1 MAQDVLR
8 QGARSNGVRSNS
20 VAPPS
25 RRHRGKLSL
34 IGILLTF
41 VLTIVL
47 VLLGERIL
55 FDLNR
60 VANPAIEQTESVKN
74 VQQDYSRSS
83 VMSYERSGLS
93 NTKVYYKTESK
104 SRYITYKLL
113 IHSAFVIPVFLL
125 MFLLYYIISIKGKR
139 DDLKVVMSGYVVFA
153 FWMLFHLIGEI
164 GKYIIDQWENAA
176 VYIILFLLVAI
187 ITPLAIFIQK
197 KYTEHHGEQE

>member
-8 QGARSNGVRSNS
+8 QGARSNP
-20 VAPPS
+20 ATPPS

-34 IGILLTF
+34 IGIVLTF
-41 VLTIVL
+41 VLAIVL

-60 VANPAIEQTESVKN
+60 AANPAIQHTESSKIIS
-74 VQQDYSRSS
+74 QQYSKVSG
-83 VMSYERSGLS
+83 MSYERSGLS
-93 NTKVYYKTESK
+93 NTKIYYSTQDK

-125 MFLLYYIISIKGKR
+125 MFLLYYIISIKGRR

>member
-8 QGARSNGVRSNS
+8 QGVRSNPA
-20 VAPPS
+20 VLPD
-25 RRHRGKLSL
+25 RRQKRKLS
-34 IGILLTF
+34 IVGIVLTF
-41 VLTIVL
+41 VLAIVL

-60 VANPAIEQTESVKN
+60 VANPAIEQTENVKN
-74 VQQDYSRSS
+74 VQRNYYRSS
-83 VMSYERSGLS
+83 VMSYEQSGLS
-93 NTKVYYKTESK
+93 NTKVYYKTQDK

-125 MFLLYYIISIKGKR
+125 MFLIYYLIDIKEKR
-139 DDLKVVMSGYVVFA
+139 DDLKVVMWGYVVFA
-153 FWMLFHLIGEI
+153 FWMLLHLIGEI

-176 VYIILFLLVAI
+176 IYIILFLLIVI

-197 KYTEHHGEQE
+197 KYTEHHSE

>member
-8 QGARSNGVRSNS
+8 QGARSNPA
-20 VAPPS
+20 APPS
-25 RRHRGKLSL
+25 RRHRGKLSI
-34 IGILLTF
+34 IGVVLTF
-41 VLTIVL
+41 VLAIVL

-60 VANPAIEQTESVKN
+60 VANPAIEQTENVKN
-74 VQQDYSRSS
+74 VGRDYSRSS

-93 NTKVYYKTESK
+93 STKVYYKTQDK

-125 MFLLYYIISIKGKR
+125 MFLLYYIIDIRGKR
-139 DDLKVVMSGYVVFA
+139 DDLKVVMWGYVVFA

-176 VYIILFLLVAI
+176 VYIILFLLVAV